1 MVERFTG
8 STETNRRIGAPPK
21 QKVGVLMDMQKE
33 QEIERRV
40 RAEFEEKQKKRREF
54 LLEIVKAFIAP
65 VVTAV
70 LVLWLTK

>member
-1 MVERFTG
+1 MHNASIAE
-8 STETNRRIGAPPK
+8 IQKLK
-21 QKVGVLMDMQKE
+21 QEVGVLMDMQKE

-40 RAEFEEKQKKRREF
+40 RAEFEEKQKERRGF

-65 VVTAV
+65 AVTAV

>member
-1 MVERFTG
+1 MHSASIAE
-8 STETNRRIGAPPK
+8 IQKLK
-21 QKVGVLMDMQKE
+21 QEVGVLMDMQKE

-40 RAEFEEKQKKRREF
+40 RAEFEEKQKERREF
-54 LLEIVKAFIAP
+54 LLEIVKAFIAL

>member
-1 MVERFTG
+1 MHNTSIAE
-8 STETNRRIGAPPK
+8 IQKLK
-21 QKVGVLMDMQKE
+21 QEVGVLMDMQKE

-40 RAEFEEKQKKRREF
+40 RAEFEEKQKERRGF

>member
-1 MVERFTG
+1 
-8 STETNRRIGAPPK
+8 
-21 QKVGVLMDMQKE
+21 MDMQKE

-40 RAEFEEKQKKRREF
+40 RAEFQEKQKERREF
-54 LLEIVKAFIAP
+54 LLGIVRAFIAP

>member
-1 MVERFTG
+1 
-8 STETNRRIGAPPK
+8 
-21 QKVGVLMDMQKE
+21 MDMQKE

-40 RAEFEEKQKKRREF
+40 RAEFEEKQKERREF
-54 LLEIVKAFIAP
+54 LLEIVKAFIAL